1 MQDASEA
8 HDGTS
13 GTVRITT
20 GEDIMIDHLP
30 EGCEIAKRYTSHG
43 FLGRYGTI
51 VDVRSGLV
59 NLTLTSEIFTSEGQ
73 LCSMLPEQAE
83 RLAAQLLLC
92 AKKLRRAKVK
102 M

>member
-1 MQDASEA
+1 MADRF
-8 HDGTS
+8 G
-13 GTVRITT
+13 I
-20 GEDIMIDHLP
+20 P
-30 EGCEIAKRYTSHG
+30 EGCDPAKRYTSHG

-59 NLTLTSEIFTSEGQ
+59 NLTLTSEIFNGEGQ

-92 AKKLRRAKVK
+92 AKKLRRADPINKIAEWEETRAQS
-102 M
+102 